1 MAKINH
7 TILEYQETLSSVG
20 LPLGTQPPKAVL
32 RRFVRLFRQV
42 DDCRMKGMVD
52 YPLAEILLTTFL
64 AVLANASTW
73 ADIAHFAESKKRWL
87 KKFIPLKHGV
97 PSHDT
102 FRRVFSLI
110 DPGSLQQA
118 TVAFLMDNMAALRR
132 SLSLPADGYR
142 LICVDGKEEKGTG
155 RKYGTSEVVRN
166 LQTLHVY
173 DATYSV
179 CLFSQ
184 PIDSKTNEIP
194 VAQDILKEMDL
205 HGCIVTF
212 DAMHTQVDTISVIA
226 KQKGEYVGGLK
237 GNQAGLLEA
246 VSSRFTDQKKEQ
258 ISKKGAD
265 YYETSEKS
273 HNQIERRR
281 FYLLPARC
289 GKETWAGLESFIC
302 FEKYTCNIITGEEN
316 TEQRF
321 YITSLKDVTLAA
333 QAIRGHWGVENS
345 LHWHLDHSFSED
357 DQTTMDKTAFQNLSL
372 INKLVLSLCKL
383 AQPLMKGSVRSI
395 RLRFSWN
402 LEDNLALLLNAFD
415 DEAIKKNLESAMTV
429 QK

>member
-7 TILEYQETLSSVG
+7 TILEYQQTLSSVE
-20 LPLGTQPPKAVL
+20 LPLGTRPPKAVL
-32 RRFVRLFRQV
+32 RRFVRLFREV
-42 DDCRMKGMVD
+42 DDSRLDGMVE
-52 YPLAEILLTTFL
+52 YPLVEILLIVFL

-73 ADIAHFAESKKRWL
+73 ADIAHFAQSKKRWL

-110 DPGSLQQA
+110 DPLSLQQA
-118 TVAFLMDNMAALRR
+118 TVSFLMENMMALRR
-132 SLSLPADGYR
+132 SLSLPMDGYR

-155 RKYGTSEVVRN
+155 RKYGTMEVVRN

-173 DATYSV
+173 DATHSI

-194 VAQDILKEMDL
+194 VAQDILQGMDL
-205 HGCIVTF
+205 RGCIVTF
-212 DAMHTQVDTISVIA
+212 DAMHTQVDTISIING
-226 KQKGEYVGGLK
+226 QKGEYVGGLK

-258 ISKKGAD
+258 IIKKGMD

-273 HNQIERRR
+273 HNQIEIRR
-281 FYLLPARC
+281 FYRLPANC
-289 GKETWAGLESFIC
+289 GKETWAGLRSFIC
-302 FEKYTCNIITGEEN
+302 FEKYTCNVVTGEEN

-321 YITSLKDVTLAA
+321 YVTSLNDVTLAA
-333 QAIRGHWGVENS
+333 QAIRGHWAVENN
-345 LHWHLDHSFSED
+345 LHWHLDYSFSED
-357 DQTTMDKTAFQNLSL
+357 DQSTMDQTAFQNLSL

-383 AQPLMKGSVRSI
+383 AQPIMKGSIRSI
-395 RLRFSWN
+395 RLRFSWE
-402 LEDNLALLLNAFD
+402 LEDNLALLLNTFD
-415 DEAIKKNLESAMTV
+415 DQAIQACLESSITR

>member
-20 LPLGTQPPKAVL
+20 LSLGTQPPKAVL
-32 RRFVRLFRQV
+32 RRFVRLFRSV
-42 DDCRMKGMVD
+42 DDNRLDGMVE
-52 YPLAEILLTTFL
+52 YPLVEILLITFL

-87 KKFIPLKHGV
+87 KKFIPLKNGV

-110 DPGSLQQA
+110 DPLSLQQA
-118 TVAFLMDNMAALRR
+118 TVSFLMENMTALRR
-132 SLSLPADGYR
+132 CLSLPTDGYR

-155 RKYGTSEVVRN
+155 RKYGTAEVVRN

-173 DATYSV
+173 DATHSI

-194 VAQDILKEMDL
+194 VAQGILDGMDL
-205 HGCIVTF
+205 RGCIVTF
-212 DAMHTQVDTISVIA
+212 DAMHTQVDTVSIITGR
-226 KQKGEYVGGLK
+226 KGEYVGGLK

-246 VSSRFTDQKKEQ
+246 VSSRFTDQNKKQ
-258 ISKKGAD
+258 ITKKGTN

-273 HNQIERRR
+273 HNQIEIRR
-281 FYLLPARC
+281 FYLLPAKC
-289 GKETWAGLESFIC
+289 GKETWAGLKSFIC

-321 YITSLKDVTLAA
+321 YITSLNDVTLAA
-333 QAIRGHWGVENS
+333 QAIRGHWAVENS
-345 LHWHLDHSFSED
+345 LHWHLDYSFSED
-357 DQTTMDKTAFQNLSL
+357 EQSTMDKTAFQNLSL

-383 AQPLMKGSVRSI
+383 AQPVMKGSIRSI
-395 RLRFSWN
+395 RLRFSWE
-402 LEDNLALLLNAFD
+402 LEDNLSLLLNSFD
-415 DEAIKKNLESAMTV
+415 DEAIQKCLESAMIS
-429 QK
+429 KK